1 MLPPPA
7 TPPPLLSGCCT
18 SESSSE
24 LPSLACNVQKI
35 VFSGVLLEY
44 LLVICHRIS
53 IIRPYQYSL
62 LCSLSNIYINI
73 ILLLD
78 CFKLLISIQEYGTY
92 YLGGIS
98 ISDSEL
104 AGRLSVLSEQNPG
117 IKLRIRADR
126 KTAFADIRI
135 AMTAASDA
143 GISDYIYGAYQG
155 E

>member
-1 MLPPPA
+1 M
-7 TPPPLLSGCCT
+7 
-18 SESSSE
+18 
-24 LPSLACNVQKI
+24 
-35 VFSGVLLEY
+35 
-44 LLVICHRIS
+44 
-53 IIRPYQYSL
+53 
-62 LCSLSNIYINI
+62 
-73 ILLLD
+73 
-78 CFKLLISIQEYGTY
+78 
-92 YLGGIS
+92 

-143 GISDYIYGAYQG
+143 GISDYIYGAFKG